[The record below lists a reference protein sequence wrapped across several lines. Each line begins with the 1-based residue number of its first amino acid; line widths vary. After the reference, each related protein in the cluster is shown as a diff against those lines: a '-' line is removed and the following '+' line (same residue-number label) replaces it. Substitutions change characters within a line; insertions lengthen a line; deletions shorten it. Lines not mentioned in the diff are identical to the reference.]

1 MIHSITKITKEDFSY
16 PELSYTYYE
25 IVRSIVTSN
34 KRLCNIAK
42 KYDRYDLWMKYHKFD
57 DIKLETIYPPSLN
70 HTKIGIS
77 AWELRRY
84 LKSVN
89 KYTNP
94 TI

>member
-1 MIHSITKITKEDFSY
+1 MVHSITKITKENYSNFH
-16 PELSYTYYE
+16 LTYTYYE
-25 IVRSIVTSN
+25 ITISVVTSN
-34 KRLCNIAK
+34 KRLANIAK
-42 KYDRYDLWMKYHKFD
+42 KYGKYDLWIKYYMFD
-57 DIKLETIYPPSLN
+57 DVKLETIYSPSLN

-94 TI
+94 TT